1 MAVEAYV
8 VAGWRRWLAAEPTI
22 TKGSSPIKRAARRP
36 RCRGNPSANDAL
48 ISWRILTSEFRV
60 LAKGQGEI
68 TDTRDRQA
76 RAETTM
82 TDKLIDRNPDIL
94 GGTPVFTG
102 TRVPVRI
109 LMEHL
114 EAGDRLDEFLDD
126 YPTVSRGQAIELLDR
141 APMIL
146 VGDADE
152 GAA

>member
-1 MAVEAYV
+1 
-8 VAGWRRWLAAEPTI
+8 
-22 TKGSSPIKRAARRP
+22 
-36 RCRGNPSANDAL
+36 
-48 ISWRILTSEFRV
+48 
-60 LAKGQGEI
+60 
-68 TDTRDRQA
+68 
-76 RAETTM
+76 M

-126 YPTVSRGQAIELLDR
+126 YPTVSREQAIELLDR
-141 APMIL
+141 ATMIL